1 METQM
6 LLEKPEK
13 PSKTSKIPQNS
24 VQNTPNFPENSNFGP
39 KIGTFSLFFNAII
52 VGIGPL
58 LFGFN
63 IGWPSNAMP
72 IVAWQFG
79 LSSGWQSI
87 GRFFTAIFVFLGKLA
102 VFIAFLTFFL
112 KENCEKNGRFWLFL
126 VRFSSFFFF
135 GDDANSSDFFFICIA
150 RLFYRFYW
158 FRLFFLDVYGCFK
171 IICCLK
177 VENLRENECVW
188 LFILLLWNDFFFW
201 LTLRVFLNDFP
212 LIVGF
217 SSLNFDFFNRFMIF
231 CIVFASFLYRFC
243 FFSGSCSLGVDLFIF
258 FIGFRSF

>member
-87 GRFFTAIFVFLGKLA
+87 GRFLRLFFVNFVGKLA

-112 KENCEKNGRFWLFL
+112 KENCEKMGGF
-126 VRFSSFFFF
+126 
-135 GDDANSSDFFFICIA
+135 
-150 RLFYRFYW
+150 
-158 FRLFFLDVYGCFK
+158 GCFW
-171 IICCLK
+171 
-177 VENLRENECVW
+177 CV
-188 LFILLLWNDFFFW
+188 FRVFFFFW
-201 LTLRVFLNDFP
+201 L
-212 LIVGF
+212 
-217 SSLNFDFFNRFMIF
+217 
-231 CIVFASFLYRFC
+231 
-243 FFSGSCSLGVDLFIF
+243 
-258 FIGFRSF
+258 